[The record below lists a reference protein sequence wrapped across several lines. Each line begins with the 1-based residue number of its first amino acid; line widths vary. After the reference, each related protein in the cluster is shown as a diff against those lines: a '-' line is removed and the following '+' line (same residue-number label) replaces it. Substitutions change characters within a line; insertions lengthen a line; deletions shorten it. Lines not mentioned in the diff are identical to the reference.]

1 MKPDRL
7 KNMADERNAVPSA
20 GEAEQVLALEGCS
33 SFADEAALVA
43 LVAERVAELLERQPE
58 YLMSLLYRL
67 DVLEEKIVPVMR
79 GQSAEPIPVA
89 LARLIVERQKQRL
102 HTRRTMKP
110 RASDQA
116 EEWRW

>member
-1 MKPDRL
+1 MEPDRS
-7 KNMADERNAVPSA
+7 KNTADEKDVTPLA
-20 GEAEQVLALEGCS
+20 GELEQVLALEGY

-43 LVAERVAELLERQPE
+43 LVAERVVELLERQPE

-79 GQSAEPIPVA
+79 GRSAEPIPVA

-110 RASDQA
+110 RVSDQA